1 MDTFIFHF
9 LFQDTN
15 EVNEALLKRI
25 NAHGKI
31 HLVPSKIN
39 DTYFLRVAICSR
51 FSQKEDIE
59 YSWKEISNL
68 ADLVLA
74 EQKKEANCT
83 SDKKVIATPK
93 QNGNVKINGSK

>member
-1 MDTFIFHF
+1 M
-9 LFQDTN
+9 N
-15 EVNEALLKRI
+15 ETLLKQI

-59 YSWKEISNL
+59 FSWKEISHQ

-74 EQKKEANCT
+74 EQKQKQEANCA
-83 SDKKVIATPK
+83 SDKKAIATSK
-93 QNGNVKINGSK
+93 QNGNVKVNGSK